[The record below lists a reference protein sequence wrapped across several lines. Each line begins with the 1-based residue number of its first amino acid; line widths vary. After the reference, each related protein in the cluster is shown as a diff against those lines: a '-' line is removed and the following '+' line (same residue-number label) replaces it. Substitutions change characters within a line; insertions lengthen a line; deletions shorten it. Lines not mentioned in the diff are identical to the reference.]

1 MKTELVQVGR
11 SKAVKIPSS
20 LLRKTNL
27 PDQVEVTAVADSLL
41 IKPLRK
47 EAPPRKPRAGWS
59 AAFARMH
66 RNDDDKLLDDLPV
79 SLSSWDEEEWQ
90 W

>member
-1 MKTELVQVGR
+1 MKTQIVQLGR
-11 SKAVKIPSS
+11 SKAVKIPSA

-27 PDQVEVTAVADSLL
+27 PEDVEVTAVADSIL
-41 IKPLRK
+41 IKPQRPSKL
-47 EAPPRKPRAGWS
+47 PRKPRAGWS
-59 AAFARMH
+59 AEFARMH
-66 RNDDDKLLDDLPV
+66 RNHDDRLLDETAV

>member
-1 MKTELVQVGR
+1 MKTRLVQVGR
-11 SKAVKIPSS
+11 LKAVKIPSS

-27 PDQVEVTAVADSLL
+27 PEQVDVIAVADSLV

-47 EAPPRKPRAGWS
+47 VTPQRKPRAGWS
-59 AAFARMH
+59 AAFAKMR
-66 RNDDDKLLDDLPV
+66 RNNDDRLLDETAV
-79 SLSSWDEEEWQ
+79 SLSSWDEDEWQ